1 MKIKPSS
8 IFTILGNAADN
19 INEGFITEDKTIYIR
34 LDNKIVGNCLETSDT
49 IPDDYTIWAKF
60 CRQGL
65 VDITLELYDEETED
79 NKVIDSL
86 IDRDDLP
93 DFLEDYDKDCIH
105 KTMCSLIY
113 ATA

>member
-19 INEGFITEDKTIYIR
+19 ISERCITEDKTIYIR
-34 LDNKIVGNCLETSDT
+34 LDNKIVENCLETSDV
-49 IPDDYTIWAKF
+49 IPDDYTIWVKF

-65 VDITLELYDEETED
+65 VDITLELYDEEIED

-86 IDRDDLP
+86 IDRNELS
-93 DFLEDYDKDCIH
+93 DFLEVYDKDCMH

-113 ATA
+113 AIA